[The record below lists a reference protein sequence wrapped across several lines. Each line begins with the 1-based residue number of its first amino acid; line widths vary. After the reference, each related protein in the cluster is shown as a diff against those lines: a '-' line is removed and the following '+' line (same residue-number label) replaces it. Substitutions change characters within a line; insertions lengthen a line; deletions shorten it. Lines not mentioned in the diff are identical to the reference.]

1 MKLLSSD
8 ILFTKALL
16 KMTDHVSEII
26 ELDGTRFR
34 HRMISAADLR
44 FHFVEGGVGP
54 TVILLAGFPQ
64 SWYAWRRVM
73 PILAP
78 RYSVV
83 AVDLPGQGDSDK
95 PSGGYD
101 TRTTGERIN
110 ALIKTL
116 GHNRYFMAAHDIGS
130 WIAYPYA
137 ARYPDELARLV
148 LLDANIPGVTLRSTI
163 QLGFE
168 QNWRT
173 WHFLFNTIPDLPE
186 ALLQGHERVLIEWFF
201 QRKTANPAGTFST
214 ADIDEYERVYR
225 KLGNLNGMLGY
236 YRAIFEDMTQNA
248 ELAKAKVKTPI
259 LALGGDRGSA
269 PDIYEA
275 MKPLCED
282 VRGGVIKDCG
292 HYIPE
297 EQPKALAAK
306 MIEFFEQDGR

>member
-1 MKLLSSD
+1 
-8 ILFTKALL
+8 
-16 KMTDHVSEII
+16 MTDHVHGVID
-26 ELDGTRFR
+26 LDGTRFR

-44 FHFVEGGVGP
+44 FHFVEGGIGP

-78 RYSVV
+78 RYSVI
-83 AVDLPGQGDSDK
+83 AIDLPGQGDSDK

-116 GHNRYFMAAHDIGS
+116 GHHRYFMAGHDIGS

-186 ALLQGHERVLIEWFF
+186 ALLQGRERVLIEWFF
-201 QRKTANPAGTFST
+201 QRKTANPARTFST

-236 YRAIFEDMTQNA
+236 YRAVFEDMAQNA
-248 ELAKAKVKTPI
+248 KLAKARVKTPI

-297 EQPKALAAK
+297 EQPEVLVDR
-306 MIEFFEQDGR
+306 I

>member
-1 MKLLSSD
+1 
-8 ILFTKALL
+8 
-16 KMTDHVSEII
+16 MTDHVSEVI

-34 HRMISAADLR
+34 HRMISAADIC

-54 TVILLAGFPQ
+54 TVVLLAGFPQ

-78 RYSVV
+78 RYSVI
-83 AVDLPGQGDSDK
+83 AIDLPGQGDSDK

-116 GHNRYFMAAHDIGS
+116 GVNHYFMAGHDIGS
-130 WIAYPYA
+130 WVAYPYA
-137 ARYPDELARLV
+137 ARYPNELARLV
-148 LLDANIPGVTLRSTI
+148 LLDANIPGVTLLPTV

-173 WHFLFNTIPDLPE
+173 WHFLFNTILDLPE
-186 ALLQGHERVLIEWFF
+186 ALLQGRERVLIEWFF
-201 QRKTANPAGTFST
+201 QRKTANPAGTFSA

-225 KLGNLNGMLGY
+225 KLSNLNGMLGY
-236 YRAIFEDMTQNA
+236 YRAIFEDMVQNT

-275 MKPLCED
+275 MKPLCQD
-282 VRGGVIKDCG
+282 VRGGNWVHIQ
-292 HYIPE
+292 E
-297 EQPKALAAK
+297 AK
-306 MIEFFEQDGR
+306 MQRQFGAAYDNYVAGCGAGYHVNCCSA